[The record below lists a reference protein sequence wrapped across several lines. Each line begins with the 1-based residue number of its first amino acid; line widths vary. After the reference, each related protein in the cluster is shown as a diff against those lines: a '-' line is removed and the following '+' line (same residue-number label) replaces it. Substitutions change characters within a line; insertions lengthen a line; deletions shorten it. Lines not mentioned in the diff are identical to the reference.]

1 MQEIQE
7 KTARETELLQTLASL
22 EDLAEKKTKI
32 YSRLL
37 TEPTLAQEMEM
48 LSLRHKA
55 RKELLEKLAFGK
67 SENNKKTGDGSKND
81 KVEKEK

>member
-7 KTARETELLQTLASL
+7 KTARETELLKTLSSL

-37 TEPTLAQEMEM
+37 TEPSLAQEMES
-48 LSLRHKA
+48 LSSRHKA
-55 RKELLEKLAFGK
+55 RKELLEKLAFGECPK
-67 SENNKKTGDGSKND
+67 QEKVGDR
-81 KVEKEK
+81 VEEKGEDEEK